1 MSVKKSTI
9 AGIAAACGVVA
20 VLGGGYVASLV
31 SYPAMIDQARVK
43 VQEQLNAYFVDPV
56 SGEPA
61 KFSVDFS
68 EPKFG
73 IWNHELTLVVV
84 NDEDFSK
91 LRIPLT
97 ISTNYMGYDFNF
109 DLVHATVNDE
119 YVMQAYDFSTLTA
132 LQSSASYS
140 MWSDELKFALKAS
153 YLNDLESFAE
163 FAAHTK
169 AINWFFE
176 EQEKKLAQEQAA
188 DVADAVGAADAD
200 AAGAADAEASG
211 AADTAEAAPIL
222 PEQRAQMIADKRES
236 LKTEILQQ
244 LKDQNIA
251 KDVGTLDIQ
260 VSVDP
265 EENVKVSLMA
275 DSVVVANMAYQDLR
289 LFSNYHGLHNFTA
302 FDRADLSL
310 DKIAIVNG
318 DGYSLSQDVVL
329 KTESSRVTKQGKF
342 NLPFTLDIGSVE
354 QISDYHTSGE
364 VQNLNLKIFNEPHFL
379 WSFAHYIEE
388 NPVTITFD
396 KGSSFKLNTQLR
408 ADKYAKPVATA
419 IPVTFS
425 GSMGT
430 MIETLPLSVIQ
441 GETQE
446 QPDAISGAAQNT
458 SDPESV
464 PTVLKNPVFYS
475 DFTLDVAANVQHI
488 DDEQFVDLVPYFIV
502 KGDKSTSHVRFELN
516 DGELKAIVNGE
527 EL

>member
-153 YLNDLESFAE
+153 YQ

-188 DVADAVGAADAD
+188 DVADAV
-200 AAGAADAEASG
+200 GAADAEASG

-516 DGELKAIVNGE
+516 DGELKATVNGE